1 MKPAFMT
8 RAISTAALRKLRVV
22 VRKKRSK
29 SPGARFLTN
38 KGRMRLWPRRPI
50 KCRMA
55 PSTMST
61 VTSAALATSLEIP
74 AHLRENFEKAEARLR
89 KSYGESPPVH
99 DLMRLWLACASSW
112 DIERQFEEGLL
123 EI

>member
-1 MKPAFMT
+1 
-8 RAISTAALRKLRVV
+8 
-22 VRKKRSK
+22 
-29 SPGARFLTN
+29 
-38 KGRMRLWPRRPI
+38 
-50 KCRMA
+50 MA

-61 VTSAALATSLEIP
+61 VTSAAPAASLEIP

-112 DIERQFEEGLL
+112 DIERQFEEGVL
-123 EI
+123 EIKGSTLRRTDEGGYDEQALNL